1 MKITGITIIKNAVLN
16 DYPIKE
22 AILSV
27 LPIVDE
33 MIVSIG
39 DSEDDTEGLIRS
51 LPSAKIKIVH
61 SVWDKSV
68 RKGGSVLAIETN
80 KVMQHV
86 GDDTDWILYIQGD
99 EVIHEKYHPAIRH
112 AAEKYLHDKK
122 VDGLLFHY
130 LHFYGNYQ
138 YVRDG
143 RGWYKSET
151 RIIRNG
157 RNISSFKDAQGFRIE
172 NKKINVAQ
180 IDAYVYHYGWVKD
193 PRQMKTKQKNVAEF
207 WVEDDTSLEAFRN
220 SDEVFDYTEADS
232 VELFNGTHPEVM
244 QERIATQQWDIVLD
258 ARKKNMK
265 PKDKLLYLIEKWT
278 GKRLFTFTNHI
289 IVRK

>member
-1 MKITGITIIKNAVLN
+1 MKITGVTIIKNAVLN

-22 AILSV
+22 AILSI
-27 LPIVDE
+27 LPVVDE

-39 DSEDDTEGLIRS
+39 ESEDDTEGLIKS
-51 LPSAKIKIVH
+51 ISSEKIKIVH

-80 KVMQHV
+80 KAMQHV
-86 GDDTDWILYIQGD
+86 SKDTDWIFYIQGD
-99 EVIHEKYHPAIRH
+99 EVIHEKYHPSIRQ
-112 AAEKYLHDKK
+112 ATEKYLNDKK

-157 RNISSFKDAQGFRIE
+157 RNISSYRDAQGFRIE
-172 NKKINVAQ
+172 NNKINVAQ
-180 IDAYVYHYGWVKD
+180 IDAFVYHYGWVKD

-207 WVEDDTSLEAFRN
+207 WVEDDASLEAFRK
-220 SDEVFDYTEADS
+220 SDEVYDYTEADS
-232 VELFNGTHPEVM
+232 VELFDGTHPAVM
-244 QERIATQQWDIVLD
+244 QERIARQQWDIVLD

-278 GKRLFTFTNHI
+278 GKRLFTFTNHR

>member
-1 MKITGITIIKNAVLN
+1 M
-16 DYPIKE
+16 
-22 AILSV
+22 
-27 LPIVDE
+27 
-33 MIVSIG
+33 
-39 DSEDDTEGLIRS
+39 
-51 LPSAKIKIVH
+51 H

-99 EVIHEKYHPAIRH
+99 EVIHEKYQSAIRD
-112 AAEKYLHDKK
+112 AAEKYLKDEK

-157 RNISSFKDAQGFRIE
+157 RNICSYKDAQGFRIE
-172 NKKINVAQ
+172 NRKIRVAQ
-180 IDAYVYHYGWVKD
+180 IDAFVYHYGWVKD
-193 PRQMKTKQKNVAEF
+193 PRQMKSKQKNVAEF
-207 WVEDDTSLEAFRN
+207 WVEDDATLEAFRS
-220 SDEVFDYTEADS
+220 SDEVYDYTEADS
-232 VELFNGTHPEVM
+232 VALFEGTHPAVM
-244 QERIATQQWDIVLD
+244 QERIARQQWDIVLD
-258 ARKKNMK
+258 AHKKNMK
-265 PKDKLLYLIEKWT
+265 PKDRLLYLIEKWT

-289 IVRK
+289 IIRK

>member
-86 GDDTDWILYIQGD
+86 GDDTDWIFYIQGD

-244 QERIATQQWDIVLD
+244 QERIARQQWDIVLD
-258 ARKKNMK
+258 ARKKNIK

>member
-1 MKITGITIIKNAVLN
+1 MKITGVTIIKNAVLN

-39 DSEDDTEGLIRS
+39 DSEDDTEGLIKS
-51 LPSAKIKIVH
+51 IKSDKIRIVH
-61 SVWDKSV
+61 SIWDKSV

-86 GDDTDWILYIQGD
+86 GEESDWILYIQGD

-112 AAEKYLHDKK
+112 AAEKYLHEKK

-207 WVEDDTSLEAFRN
+207 WVEDDTSLEAFRK

>member
-1 MKITGITIIKNAVLN
+1 MKITGVTIIKNAVIN

-27 LPIVDE
+27 LPVVDE

-51 LPSAKIKIVH
+51 ISSEKIKIVH

-80 KVMQHV
+80 KAMQHV
-86 GDDTDWILYIQGD
+86 SKDTDWIFYIQGD
-99 EVIHEKYHPAIRH
+99 EVIHEKYYPSIRQ
-112 AAEKYLHDKK
+112 ATEKYLNDQK
-122 VDGLLFHY
+122 VDGFLFHY

-157 RNISSFKDAQGFRIE
+157 RNISSYRDAQGFRIE

-180 IDAYVYHYGWVKD
+180 IDAFVYHYGWVKD

-207 WVEDDTSLEAFRN
+207 WVEDDASLEAFRK
-220 SDEVFDYTEADS
+220 SDEVYDYTEADS
-232 VELFNGTHPEVM
+232 IELFDGTHPTVM
-244 QERIATQQWDIVLD
+244 QERIARQQWDIVLD

-278 GKRLFTFTNHI
+278 GKRLFTFTNHR

>member
-86 GDDTDWILYIQGD
+86 GDDTDWIFYIQGD

>member
-1 MKITGITIIKNAVLN
+1 MKITGVTIIKNALLN

-39 DSEDDTEGLIRS
+39 DSEDDTEGLIKS
-51 LPSAKIKIVH
+51 IKSEKIRIVH
-61 SVWDKSV
+61 SIWDKSV

-86 GDDTDWILYIQGD
+86 GEESDWILYIQGD
-99 EVIHEKYHPAIRH
+99 EVIHEKYHPNIRH
-112 AAEKYLHDKK
+112 AAEKYLKEKK

-138 YVRDG
+138 YIRDG

-207 WVEDDTSLEAFRN
+207 WVEDDASLEAFRK
-220 SDEVFDYTEADS
+220 SDEVYDYTEADS
-232 VELFNGTHPEVM
+232 VELFNGSHPAFME
-244 QERIATQQWDIVLD
+244 ERIARQQWDIVLD

-278 GKRLFTFTNHI
+278 GKRLFTFTNHK
-289 IVRK
+289 IVTK

>member
-1 MKITGITIIKNAVLN
+1 MKITGVTIIKNAVLN

-27 LPIVDE
+27 LPVVDE

-51 LPSAKIKIVH
+51 IPSEKIKIVH
-61 SVWDKSV
+61 SVWDKTV

-80 KVMQHV
+80 KAMQHV
-86 GDDTDWILYIQGD
+86 SKDTNWIFYIQGD
-99 EVIHEKYHPAIRH
+99 EVIHEKYHPSIRQ
-112 AAEKYLHDKK
+112 ATEKYLNDKK

-157 RNISSFKDAQGFRIE
+157 RNISSYRDAQGFRIE
-172 NKKINVAQ
+172 NNKINVAQ
-180 IDAYVYHYGWVKD
+180 IDAFVYHYGWVKD

-207 WVEDDTSLEAFRN
+207 WVEDDASLEAFRK
-220 SDEVFDYTEADS
+220 SDEVYDYTEADS
-232 VELFNGTHPEVM
+232 VELFDGTHPAVM
-244 QERIATQQWDIVLD
+244 QERIARQQWDIVLD

-278 GKRLFTFTNHI
+278 GKRLFTFTNHR

>member
-1 MKITGITIIKNAVLN
+1 MKITGVTIIKNAVLN
-16 DYPIKE
+16 DYPVKE

-27 LPIVDE
+27 LPLVDE

-99 EVIHEKYHPAIRH
+99 EVIHEKYQSAIRD
-112 AAEKYLHDKK
+112 AAEKYLKDEK

-157 RNISSFKDAQGFRIE
+157 RNISSYKDAQGFRIE
-172 NKKINVAQ
+172 NRKIRVAQ
-180 IDAYVYHYGWVKD
+180 IDAFVYHYGWVKD
-193 PRQMKTKQKNVAEF
+193 PRQMKSKQKNVAEF
-207 WVEDDTSLEAFRN
+207 WVEDDATLEAFRR
-220 SDEVFDYTEADS
+220 SDEVYDYTEADS
-232 VELFNGTHPEVM
+232 VALFDGTHPAVM
-244 QERIATQQWDIVLD
+244 QERIARQQWDIVLD
-258 ARKKNMK
+258 AHKKNMK
-265 PKDKLLYLIEKWT
+265 PKDRLLYLIEKWT

-289 IVRK
+289 IIRK